1 MTCLGCGAAGALTYG
16 YCERCV
22 TKRMPV
28 AAQKPA
34 PAPRQPAKPA
44 PNVAR
49 EVAALAAEVAK
60 LRDALAVER
69 ARTDRLAALVAKPKH
84 LGTPGRQTLVA
95 HCIAAAAAVC
105 EVDPADICAATRVP
119 HLVRARHLAA
129 WLMRQHAGMSF
140 PAIGAAL
147 GGRDHT
153 SAMHA
158 VAKAE
163 NMPDE
168 VRAEATA
175 ELQRRRGGRPKPCA
189 A

>member
-28 AAQKPA
+28 AAKPA
-34 PAPRQPAKPA
+34 PPPRAPAKPA

-69 ARTDRLAALVAKPKH
+69 VKTDRLAALVAKPKR
-84 LGTPGRQTLVA
+84 GTPSKQTLVA

-105 EVDPADICAATRVP
+105 EVDPAAICAATRVP

-153 SAMHA
+153 SAMHGI
-158 VAKAE
+158 AKAAA
-163 NMPDE
+163 MPDE